1 MNHDT
6 LKEVILDQLEIIKT
20 AEIIDRNYFFE
31 KNVNYILVGLRRAGK
46 STLLY
51 KIAKE
56 LVANGCDWSQI
67 IYINFEDDRLLG
79 FSVSDFND
87 IIETAQELTD
97 EKEIY
102 YFFDEIQL
110 VDGWE
115 HFARRMADQKKRVYI
130 TGSNAKMLSSEMA
143 KTLGGRYLPKMIMPF
158 SFTEAL
164 DYKNI
169 SHDDNAMHTT
179 SKAAKVRKACQE
191 YIATGGLPEVQL
203 LINKREYIKAV
214 YEKVLLGDI
223 VEREEVKNKLSL
235 RLMVK
240 KIAETVMSEIS
251 FNTLAGNVKATG
263 NKTSTDSMIEYSSYA
278 ENAYLIFRTSN
289 YVSKFADKE
298 GTPRFYFYDNGLL
311 SLFLVDKKSA
321 LLENT
326 VAVYLKRKYEDE
338 VYYFKSS
345 QTGIDIDFYLPEQKT
360 AIQVAYKL
368 GDAEERETRS
378 LFHLAEKS
386 KDIEKFI
393 IVTNEEERI
402 IEKNGIEIEV
412 IPIHKFLLCA

>member
-203 LINKREYIKAV
+203 LTNKREYIKAV

-386 KDIEKFI
+386 KDIEKLI

>member
-1 MNHDT
+1 MNHDV

-87 IIETAQELTD
+87 IIETAHELTD

-179 SKAAKVRKACQE
+179 SKVAKVRKACQE

-203 LINKREYIKAV
+203 LTNKREYIKAV

-223 VEREEVKNKLSL
+223 VEREEVKNKLAL

-345 QTGIDIDFYLPEQKT
+345 QTGIDIDFYIPEQKT

-386 KDIEKFI
+386 KDIEKLI